1 MIHLRSPQ
9 PATARAM
16 CAVTALTLAAA
27 TLTVT
32 AAPAWADTVP
42 LPAATNAATGTAAK
56 INDIKLTPG
65 SLYYEDDRDSL
76 SATTPIRSLFRRA
89 ASQSAGPVSVGAE
102 IPIASPVGTFLSASG
117 DRYAYSNSANT
128 NLTIVGPGS
137 SKRTVALSPSTTTDV
152 KLSGSSLLI
161 STTVGDTLTDLVTGA
176 AQTLPA
182 NTNLF
187 GRYAVWF
194 NADGSV
200 DRRDLT
206 AATNLQVRAPGV
218 ASPCILAVPCTTAA
232 AKTSAKVWGDW
243 VLWRFDCETKA
254 VNIFTHV
261 TLSLPCSKGTS
272 VGNDVAVSKD
282 TAVPANLVLQDLT
295 VSTSTPPVPT
305 TTLASDVKKF
315 SLDDRLVAYSDATTN
330 ALSVVSIT
338 PTTTTG
344 SARLLTA
351 DAATAISPNG
361 DGSGDAWTPE
371 LDFTKALD
379 SWNVTIS
386 DSTGT
391 AIRHLTSAAPA
402 TTGTARPVWDGTDD
416 GGAALP
422 DGAYTWAL
430 IGVAADGDGGTVGDD
445 GTQHG
450 LTGTITIQR
459 TPPTATVTSPAL
471 STSTSAAASVSV
483 AWTPSAASIPGNS
496 AKSYDIRVA
505 ANRSTTYTT
514 WLTKTTLRTATYRAT
529 PGTTYRFQVRAW
541 DNAGNVGP
549 WSATSTTVVPVDDR
563 SAAMKYSGTWTLS
576 SATSAFLKTEKVSA
590 TKGARLTLVATMSA
604 IRIITRTCALCGRFT
619 VMIDGRVVATIDTR
633 STVTR
638 YRQLVYSRT
647 LSATPGK
654 HTLALLVAGTPRRPK
669 IYLDAVGALR

>member
-1 MIHLRSPQ
+1 MIDLRSPQ

-16 CAVTALTLAAA
+16 RAVTALTLAVA

-32 AAPAWADTVP
+32 AAPAWADTVL

-65 SLYYEDDRDSL
+65 NLYYEDDRDSL
-76 SATTPIRSLFRRA
+76 STTTPTRSLFRRA
-89 ASQSAGPVSVGAE
+89 AAQSAGVVSIGAE
-102 IPIASPVGTFLSASG
+102 TPIASPVGTFLSASG
-117 DRYAYSNSANT
+117 DRYAYSNTANT
-128 NLTIVGPGS
+128 ILIIVGPGS
-137 SKRTVALSPSTTTDV
+137 STRTVPLSPSTTTDV

-161 STTVGDTLTDLVTGA
+161 STTVGDTLTDLVTGS

-206 AATNLQVRAPGV
+206 AATTLRVRAPGV
-218 ASPCILAVPCTTAA
+218 ANPCTLAVPCTTAA
-232 AKTSAKVWGDW
+232 AKTSAKVWGNW

-254 VNIFTHV
+254 VNIT
-261 TLSLPCSKGTS
+261 TGATRTLPCSKGTS

-295 VSTSTPPVPT
+295 TSTSPVPT

-330 ALSVVSIT
+330 TLSVVSIP

-344 SARLLTA
+344 SAHLLTA
-351 DAATAISPNG
+351 DAAPAISPNG

-379 SWNVTIS
+379 SWAVTIS

-391 AIRHLTSAAPA
+391 AIRHLASTAPA
-402 TTGTARPVWDGTDD
+402 TTGTVRPVWDGTDD
-416 GGAALP
+416 IGAALP
-422 DGAYTWAL
+422 DGAYTWAFT
-430 IGVAADGDGGTVGDD
+430 GVAADGDGGTVGDD

-471 STSTSAAASVSV
+471 STSTSAAATVGV
-483 AWTPSAASIPGNS
+483 AWTPSAASLPGNS

-505 ANRSTTYTT
+505 ANHSTTYTT
-514 WLTKTTLRTATYRAT
+514 WLTKTMLRTAIYRAT

-576 SATSAFLKTEKVSA
+576 SVTSAFLKTEKVSA
-590 TKGARLTLVATMSA
+590 TKGAKLTLVATMSA
-604 IRIITRTCALCGRFT
+604 VRIITRTCALCGRFT

-647 LSATPGK
+647 ISATPGK
-654 HTLALLVAGTPRRPK
+654 HTLTLLVAGTARRPR